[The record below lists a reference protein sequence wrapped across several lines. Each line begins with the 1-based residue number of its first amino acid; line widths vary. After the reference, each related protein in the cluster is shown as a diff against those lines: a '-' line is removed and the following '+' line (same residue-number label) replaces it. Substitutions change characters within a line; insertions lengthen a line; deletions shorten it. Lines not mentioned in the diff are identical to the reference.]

1 MFTAF
6 FALMT
11 VAFFGALVANGAAS
25 VASTRQ
31 FS

>member
-11 VAFFGALVANGAAS
+11 VGFFVALVAIVAAT

-31 FS
+31 FA

>member
-11 VAFFGALVANGAAS
+11 VAFFGALVANVAAS
-25 VASTRQ
+25 VSSTLQ
-31 FS
+31 FA